1 MDQIFLSWRDF
12 FKFLLEMVS
21 FYFAVIPLI
30 VFLRTNSFTDTVLAY
45 LVCLPLLVIS
55 LVTMRIVEKKMFEIL
70 RGIRSGKFWL
80 NRRWTPRYM
89 FSCDVCVGTG
99 FGLEKLRFFQLSW
112 LLVFGLKWSFKTLNS

>member
-80 NRRWTPRYM
+80 NRR
-89 FSCDVCVGTG
+89 
-99 FGLEKLRFFQLSW
+99 
-112 LLVFGLKWSFKTLNS
+112 